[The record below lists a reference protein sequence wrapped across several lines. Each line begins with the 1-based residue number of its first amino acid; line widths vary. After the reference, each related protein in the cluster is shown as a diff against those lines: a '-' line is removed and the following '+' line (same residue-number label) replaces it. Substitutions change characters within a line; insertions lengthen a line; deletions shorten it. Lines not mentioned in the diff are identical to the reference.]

1 MYCIIYYIE
10 RIYKITVFILLV
22 ASFSML
28 LSCLMN
34 AGLPAR
40 DDRLI
45 KYAAITSSIV
55 FVMTSICC
63 YCICKSEINTTND
76 DPLILE
82 NQVPFHSPTYNEE
95 IIREVKN
102 EKQMPPVLAVA
113 EYIHNE
119 SRRTSEESIEDY
131 PIDELPIA
139 SALQNV

>member
-1 MYCIIYYIE
+1 
-10 RIYKITVFILLV
+10 
-22 ASFSML
+22 ML

-34 AGLPAR
+34 AGLPAK

-63 YCICKSEINTTND
+63 YCICRNENNITND

-82 NQVPFHSPTYNEE
+82 IRVPLDSPTYNEE

-113 EYIHNE
+113 AYIHNE

-139 SALQNV
+139 TNIDNV

>member
-1 MYCIIYYIE
+1 
-10 RIYKITVFILLV
+10 
-22 ASFSML
+22 
-28 LSCLMN
+28 MN
-34 AGLPAR
+34 AGLPAK

-55 FVMTSICC
+55 FVLTSICC
-63 YCICKSEINTTND
+63 YCNCKNGDNIRNN
-76 DPLILE
+76 DPLILDIH
-82 NQVPFHSPTYNEE
+82 VPIHSPTYNEE
-95 IIREVKN
+95 VIREVKN

>member
-34 AGLPAR
+34 AGLPAK

-63 YCICKSEINTTND
+63 YCICRNENNITND

-82 NQVPFHSPTYNEE
+82 IRVPLDSPTYNEE

-113 EYIHNE
+113 AYIHNE

-139 SALQNV
+139 TNIDNV

>member
-34 AGLPAR
+34 AGLPAK

-55 FVMTSICC
+55 FVLTSICC
-63 YCICKSEINTTND
+63 YCNCKSGDNM
-76 DPLILE
+76 
-82 NQVPFHSPTYNEE
+82 NQDHLHSPTYNEE
-95 IIREVKN
+95 VIREVKN

-119 SRRTSEESIEDY
+119 SRQTTEESIEYY
-131 PIDELPIA
+131 PIHELPIA
-139 SALQNV
+139 SALQKV